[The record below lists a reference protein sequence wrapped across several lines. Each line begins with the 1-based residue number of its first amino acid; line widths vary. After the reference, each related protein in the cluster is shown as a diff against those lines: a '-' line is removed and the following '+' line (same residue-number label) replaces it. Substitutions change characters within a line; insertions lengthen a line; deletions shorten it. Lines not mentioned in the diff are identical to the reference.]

1 MRVGA
6 AIRFESMEGNL
17 NGRRGRPTMVL
28 IVRHIEREVIH
39 VNGEEE
45 SRSFILEVHR
55 GRGPQTVAIRH
66 EGLLVEYVRMR
77 QSHTICASRV
87 YQ

>member
-1 MRVGA
+1 M
-6 AIRFESMEGNL
+6 I
-17 NGRRGRPTMVL
+17 L
-28 IVRHIEREVIH
+28 IVRHVQAKVIH
-39 VNGEEE
+39 VDGEEE

-77 QSHTICASRV
+77 QSHTICTSRV
-87 YQ
+87 